1 MALEN
6 KLGLTNVAD
15 LARAEERISKKK
27 RLCFLTTE
35 CSIN

>member
-1 MALEN
+1 MRSEN

-15 LARAEERISKKK
+15 LDRAEERISKKK
-27 RLCFLTTE
+27 RLCFLKTE